1 MYKYFSKIY
10 DKFMEYSDYGA
21 WEKVVEGLIAE
32 GKPQEKR
39 CWTLGAEQEN
49 CF

>member
-32 GKPQEKR
+32 GKPQGKALLR
-39 CWTLGAEQEN
+39 IAFKNG
-49 CF
+49 